1 LYDKREKKGKTTF
14 FVGSVFENSFIF
26 MTEYDKIK

>member
-1 LYDKREKKGKTTF
+1 MTNEKRKGKTTF

>member
-1 LYDKREKKGKTTF
+1 MTNEKKRKNDV